1 MDPWAD
7 VRLRARQCHS
17 AAYVRANGDR
27 RATALVSAAI
37 ALRDLE
43 VVPFIP
49 GTRFGYGV
57 QGCFERV
64 GGLVSIATTLA
75 PGVREIVI
83 AHELGHYELHDEP
96 LSQVTVT
103 DLSTNGG
110 SATSSVIRIEGY
122 SALERH
128 EMAADAF
135 ASEFL
140 LPTDWLRTENVAA
153 QSVLVL
159 SLTAYPR

>member
-57 QGCFERV
+57 QGCFE
-64 GGLVSIATTLA
+64 
-75 PGVREIVI
+75 GVREIVI